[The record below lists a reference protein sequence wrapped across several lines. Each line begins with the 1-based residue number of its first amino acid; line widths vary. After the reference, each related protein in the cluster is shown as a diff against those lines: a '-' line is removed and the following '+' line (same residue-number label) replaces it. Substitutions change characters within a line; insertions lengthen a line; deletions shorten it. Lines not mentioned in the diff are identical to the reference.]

1 MTGNRKMRI
10 LATAT
15 FIRRFHERCPCGEI
29 YDKAVRC
36 YETLLDTIQYPSAA
50 EELSVLLDMP
60 AVRIK
65 GYAEDIITVLLFN
78 QENDPY
84 LSFGLM
90 QGAPLRE
97 VNRRWKRLIALYHPD
112 KHLHKEPFEEK
123 AKKINDIRKK
133 IEQIQA
139 QKIHLC
145 SSNNISAMHQP
156 QGIKISKSKHLR
168 YLPFVI
174 VAAAIIIA
182 IFSILLLIF
191 GHILTRPAISSNGE
205 KETRINIVRVD
216 THGQARGT
224 SHRSSF
230 A

>member
-1 MTGNRKMRI
+1 MTGNRKMTI

-15 FIRRFHERCPCGEI
+15 FIRRFHERCSCGEI

-65 GYAEDIITVLLFN
+65 GYAEDIITILLFN
-78 QENDPY
+78 QANDPY
-84 LSFGLM
+84 FSFGLM
-90 QGAPLRE
+90 EGAPLRE
-97 VNRRWKRLIALYHPD
+97 VTMRWKRLIALYHPD

-139 QKIHLC
+139 QMIHLS
-145 SSNNISAMHQP
+145 SSNNISAMHQS
-156 QGIKISKSKHLR
+156 QRIKVSHSNYLR

-191 GHILTRPAISSNGE
+191 GQIRTRPAISSDSG
-205 KETRINIVRVD
+205 KETGVKIVRAD
-216 THGQARGT
+216 SHGHVRGNLL
-224 SHRSSF
+224 
-230 A
+230 AD